1 MSILK
6 SKSCTWNE
14 TNSNYNLTSWLI
26 ERKCPFCP
34 ACCCCLILLLRGEF
48 GLNTQYLLL
57 EVNCVG
63 FCNSVFLFSILF
75 FSASAC
81 SCVLWHGGF
90 YILCLLFVIV
100 CLLVCVAVLNM
111 ETKTKPLKYLLVY
124 VFVTCVNVCGKR
136 KNASLTNERSNWTGK
151 LQMLNTTSS
160 LVCVCTLNCT
170 LYCCFAFDQCYSLR
184 VFVIQRVVCLCGFY
198 VLSLCFSLHLHI
210 MISVCVC

>member
-1 MSILK
+1 M
-6 SKSCTWNE
+6 
-14 TNSNYNLTSWLI
+14 I

-57 EVNCVG
+57 EVNWLGICNC
-63 FCNSVFLFSILF
+63 FCCCFIFYFSLHLLVVVCCDTVVSIY
-75 FSASAC
+75 SAYC
-81 SCVLWHGGF
+81 L
-90 YILCLLFVIV
+90 LLFVYWFVLLCLIWRQKQNLLNICLCMYLWPV
-100 CLLVCVAVLNM
+100 C
-111 ETKTKPLKYLLVY
+111 
-124 VFVTCVNVCGKR
+124 VCGKR

-160 LVCVCTLNCT
+160 FVCVCTLNCT

>member
-1 MSILK
+1 MHLKRNVFKLKPNRLIYWKKVSIL
-6 SKSCTWNE
+6 S
-14 TNSNYNLTSWLI
+14 
-26 ERKCPFCP
+26 
-34 ACCCCLILLLRGEF
+34 CCCLILLLLGEF

-57 EVNCVG
+57 EVNWLG
-63 FCNSVFLFSILF
+63 FCNSVFVLFSILF
-75 FSASAC
+75 ISASAC

-111 ETKTKPLKYLLVY
+111 ETKTKTLKYLLVY
-124 VFVTCVNVCGKR
+124 VFVNCVFVCGKR
-136 KNASLTNERSNWTGK
+136 KNASLTNERSNWIGK

-160 LVCVCTLNCT
+160 LVCVCVLWVVHSIVVLLSTNVTLR
-170 LYCCFAFDQCYSLR
+170 LCYTKD
-184 VFVIQRVVCLCGFY
+184 VYLCGFY